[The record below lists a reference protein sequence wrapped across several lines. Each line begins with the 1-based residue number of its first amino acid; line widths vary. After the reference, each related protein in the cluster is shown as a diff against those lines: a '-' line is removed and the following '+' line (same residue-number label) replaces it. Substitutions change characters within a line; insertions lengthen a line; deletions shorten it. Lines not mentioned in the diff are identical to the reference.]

1 MLADNASIIYIT
13 FALICCITSTITHVR
28 MYTEKERDEK
38 REEGDR
44 ESYRI
49 HKKYK
54 YIYDIFRD
62 N

>member
-1 MLADNASIIYIT
+1 
-13 FALICCITSTITHVR
+13 

-44 ESYRI
+44 ESYRQI
-49 HKKYK
+49 HKKYIC
-54 YIYDIFRD
+54 IYDIFHD